1 MQPTGPSLW
10 IAPLATGHPHGLPG
24 AKRPEKPT
32 TKVQPLDQARNPD
45 AALTRGQTPGNFWK
59 AVNGEPI
66 PEEHIAPPSIMQ
78 LKISQILDEQAQE
91 LEATTPAMAERM
103 EAEHADAR
111 EKTPSELPDLRPTGK
126 PVELET
132 SQGLPVAEG
141 PSRDPDPAMDTPAPT
156 LPAYEE
162 AASFSRS
169 EVLSTLP

>member
-1 MQPTGPSLW
+1 MQLTGPSLW

-24 AKRPEKPT
+24 AKRQEKPT

-66 PEEHIAPPSIMQ
+66 PDDHIAPPTIMQ
-78 LKISQILDEQAQE
+78 LKISQMLDEQAQE
-91 LEATTPAMAERM
+91 MEATAPPAFEVTSP
-103 EAEHADAR
+103 EHPTEDAVEV
-111 EKTPSELPDLRPTGK
+111 EKATQTSPETRPTGK
-126 PVELET
+126 PVELSEDRP
-132 SQGLPVAEG
+132 LPMAQ
-141 PSRDPDPAMDTPAPT
+141 PT

-162 AASFSRS
+162 AASFSRN

>member
-1 MQPTGPSLW
+1 MQLTGPSLW

-24 AKRPEKPT
+24 AKRQEKPT

-66 PEEHIAPPSIMQ
+66 PDDHVAPPTIMQ
-78 LKISQILDEQAQE
+78 LKISQMLDEQAQE
-91 LEATTPAMAERM
+91 MEAMASSDVDVTPP
-103 EAEHADAR
+103 EHPSEDVVEVKVDAR
-111 EKTPSELPDLRPTGK
+111 TPPENSPTGK
-126 PVELET
+126 PDELSEKRP
-132 SQGLPVAEG
+132 LPVTQA
-141 PSRDPDPAMDTPAPT
+141 T

-162 AASFSRS
+162 TASFSRN